1 VDQLTQVA
9 KNVIKEYGFG
19 YFLQIAINELKK
31 YKLDV
36 FKLNNEKQQGWG
48 ADEIY
53 EINYARWLDSR
64 RIKYE
69 KIASELE
76 EFESENNFTIIIGI
90 GKHNEDLLMST
101 LKSLKSQKIKKLKIF
116 LKNEENGYTIE
127 NIINKKEFKNFELE
141 IFDNSIL
148 SNAENGYTIV
158 MSCGDEFNANIFYI
172 IEKTINENKNAE
184 IIYFDEDVKSGYGRI
199 EPYFK
204 PNWSPELFLSK
215 DYISS
220 SYIIKNKIF
229 TKDIFQKLESVKMW
243 KLELL
248 LKLTERTNQIFHI
261 NTIVLSMNKI
271 NIHDNDNDKK
281 RELIQKTIDR
291 RNIDAE
297 VFNSTYSD
305 IFRIK
310 YKLKKYPKVS
320 ILIPTKNNHE
330 LLKRC
335 LDSIKKLDYKNYEII
350 IIDNDSTDEETK
362 NYLKTLDFEIV
373 KFIGNFNFSKMNNKA
388 AKISTGEYLLFLND
402 DVMALDKEWLSEM
415 MSYCQL
421 KEIGIVGSKLLLR
434 DNRLQHGGIALLKN
448 GAGFHPMMGEN
459 SENVLHNGYV
469 NTIKNCVAVTGACLL
484 IKKNIFEEINGFDE
498 EFDLYYNDVD
508 LCLKVQELGYRV
520 VYTPYAK
527 LLHDGSTTIKKQS
540 NNAPF
545 FAVENHLNMIKKWGS
560 RKEMDP
566 YYNKNLDFN
575 FKLRTYDE

>member
-1 VDQLTQVA
+1 MDELIEVSKST
-9 KNVIKEYGFG
+9 IKEFGFW

-36 FKLNNEKQQGWG
+36 FKYNNEKVQE
-48 ADEIY
+48 DESGENNY
-53 EINYARWLDSR
+53 EAWLDSR
-64 RIKYE
+64 RIQYK
-69 KIASELE
+69 KIASKLE
-76 EFESENNFTIIIGI
+76 GFESESNFTIIIGI
-90 GKHNEDLLMST
+90 RKHNEDLLMNT

-116 LKNEENGYTIE
+116 LKNEEKGYTVE

-141 IFDNSIL
+141 IFDNSRIT
-148 SNAENGYTIV
+148 NEENGYTVV
-158 MSCGDEFNANIFYI
+158 MSCGDEFNVNIFYI
-172 IEKTINENKNAE
+172 IEKTINENENAE
-184 IIYFDEDVKSGYGRI
+184 IIYFDEDIKSKYGKI
-199 EPYFK
+199 EPNFK

-215 DYISS
+215 DYISN
-220 SYIIKNKIF
+220 SYIIKNTILE
-229 TKDIFQKLESVKMW
+229 KDIFQKLEYIKMW

-248 LKLTERTNQIFHI
+248 LKLTEITNQIFHI
-261 NTIVLSMNKI
+261 STIVMSINKI
-271 NIHDNDNDKK
+271 NIQNNSYDNEKK
-281 RELIQKTIDR
+281 IELIQKTIDK

-297 VFNSTYSD
+297 VFNSKYSD

-310 YKLKKYPKVS
+310 YKLKEYPKVS
-320 ILIPTKNNHE
+320 ILIPTKDNYR

-350 IIDNDSTDEETK
+350 IIDNDSTDEKTK
-362 NYLKTLDFEIV
+362 NYLETLDFKIV
-373 KFIGNFNFSKMNNKA
+373 EFKENFNFSKMNNEA

-402 DVMALDKEWLSEM
+402 DIMALDKEWLSEM

-421 KEIGIVGSKLLLR
+421 KEVGVVGSKLLLR
-434 DNRLQHGGIALLKN
+434 DNRLQHGGISLLTN

-459 SENVLHNGYV
+459 SDNVLHNGYI

-484 IKKNIFEEINGFDE
+484 IKKNIFKEINGFDE

-520 VYTPYAK
+520 VYTPHAK

-540 NNAPF
+540 DNAPF

-575 FKLRTYDE
+575 FKLKTYD